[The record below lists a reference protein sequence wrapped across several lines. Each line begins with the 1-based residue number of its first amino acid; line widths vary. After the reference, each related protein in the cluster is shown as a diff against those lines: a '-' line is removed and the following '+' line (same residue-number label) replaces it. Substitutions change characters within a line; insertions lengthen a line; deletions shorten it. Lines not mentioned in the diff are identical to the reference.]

1 MGSETSQRFHGWVG
15 VLLVFLLLF
24 FNLKGSNKVTLG
36 ARDVRLLSTFQSDQR
51 ENFFLFFFFGP
62 PLPSSAKAMSHH
74 HVTKIVH
81 SGNIRRE
88 TDCDG
93 QRTCFIDPF
102 ASIKVRTTSLIKI
115 LQGTA
120 YCQAMEQTNSRL
132 FSYRLP
138 R

>member
-1 MGSETSQRFHGWVG
+1 MPETSGFCQ
-15 VLLVFLLLF
+15 VFR
-24 FNLKGSNKVTLG
+24 VTS
-36 ARDVRLLSTFQSDQR
+36 AKIV
-51 ENFFLFFFFGP
+51 FFFFGP
-62 PLPSSAKAMSHH
+62 PLPSPAKAMSHH

-120 YCQAMEQTNSRL
+120 YC
-132 FSYRLP
+132 
-138 R
+138 